1 LGCAVWT
8 IRPAGDPLAGA
19 HSTLSPGSKSRQV
32 FGHARAHSCA
42 STTRPVAQNHRAL
55 LQVRAQYQEIIS
67 PLEYVTIV
75 AYGFYSGSK
84 SPIRRTGRIRDDP
97 AMRFQDVQARKKK
110 ERRRGTAA
118 VELALVLPFLI
129 FLTMATVDFARVA
142 FVQVTL
148 QNCARNGALYEFNTQ
163 ASLPVPSA
171 WTSLSEAVQADA
183 GSLTVTATATSPESS
198 SNNSVTVTATATYTL
213 IAFPSLRGFSSI
225 PSSVTL
231 SQSATM
237 PYPASASPVP

>member
-1 LGCAVWT
+1 MRSQHLQ
-8 IRPAGDPLAGA
+8 
-19 HSTLSPGSKSRQV
+19 SK
-32 FGHARAHSCA
+32 
-42 STTRPVAQNHRAL
+42 
-55 LQVRAQYQEIIS
+55 
-67 PLEYVTIV
+67 
-75 AYGFYSGSK
+75 K
-84 SPIRRTGRIRDDP
+84 RRG
-97 AMRFQDVQARKKK
+97 
-110 ERRRGTAA
+110 RRRGTAA
-118 VELALVLPFLI
+118 VELATLLPLLL

-142 FVQVTL
+142 YVQVTL
-148 QNCARNGALYEFNTQ
+148 QNCARNGALYEFNSK
-163 ASLPVPSA
+163 ASLPVPSC